1 MGQGVKWAAT
11 LYLWLNGES
20 FPPWSVQA
28 PSPQWTW
35 HARRHSSMDTSITLK
50 SSLRYIVYLWSK
62 KGQHQKWF
70 STVFDRFDCDFQSL
84 SFHFL
89 TTEKP
94 QLRLLWISWDFLGL
108 KEECCLFTG
117 PFYPFCSKTFV
128 HVTFLFQRKPRRTV
142 IMDKFLRSKRFCVHE
157 SDWVKDFD
165 SVYVLTFSQFE
176 TSLII

>member
-20 FPPWSVQA
+20 FPPWSAQA

-35 HARRHSSMDTSITLK
+35 HARRHSSMDTSITSK

-62 KGQHQKWF
+62 KGQHLKWF

-84 SFHFL
+84 RFHFL

-117 PFYPFCSKTFV
+117 PFNPFLQQYLCSRGIFISKKNCHYGQILKKQEIFCSWIR
-128 HVTFLFQRKPRRTV
+128 LSEGLW
-142 IMDKFLRSKRFCVHE
+142 LRVCF
-157 SDWVKDFD
+157 F
-165 SVYVLTFSQFE
+165 
-176 TSLII
+176 